1 MENKKLRVRPS
12 DFKTE
17 LTFNEW
23 AEKLG
28 ISTKCD
34 YDKMEIREYLDKRES
49 ADFVINNGLTRKD
62 EIKPVN
68 FKPTIN
74 ELLSSYLEKYL

>member
-1 MENKKLRVRPS
+1 MENKKLRVKPS
-12 DFKTE
+12 NFKTE

-49 ADFVINNGLTRKD
+49 AEFVINTSSTNKQ
-62 EIKPVN
+62 EIKDVDLS
-68 FKPTIN
+68 PTFR
-74 ELLSSYLEKYL
+74 ELVTTYVEKIL

>member
-1 MENKKLRVRPS
+1 MENKKLRVKPS
-12 DFKTE
+12 NFKSE

-34 YDKMEIREYLDKRES
+34 YDKMEIREYLDKREC
-49 ADFVINNGLTRKD
+49 AEFAINTGLTNKE

-68 FKPTIN
+68 FRPTFN
-74 ELLSSYLEKYL
+74 ELIASYVEKIL

>member
-1 MENKKLRVRPS
+1 
-12 DFKTE
+12 

-34 YDKMEIREYLDKRES
+34 YDKMEIREYLDKREC
-49 ADFVINNGLTRKD
+49 AEFVINTSSTNRE
-62 EIKPVN
+62 EIKNVDLR
-68 FKPTIN
+68 PTFR
-74 ELLSSYLEKYL
+74 ELVATYVEKIL

>member
-1 MENKKLRVRPS
+1 MEKKKLRVKPS
-12 DFKTE
+12 NFKTE

-34 YDKMEIREYLDKRES
+34 YDKVEIREYLDKREC
-49 ADFVINNGLTRKD
+49 ADFVIKNGLNNKE
-62 EIKPVN
+62 EIKPIS

-74 ELLSSYLEKYL
+74 ELMSTYLEKYL

>member
-1 MENKKLRVRPS
+1 MENNKLRVKPS
-12 DFKTE
+12 NFKSE

-34 YDKMEIREYLDKRES
+34 YDKMEIREYLDKREC
-49 ADFVINNGLTRKD
+49 AEFVINTGLTRKD
-62 EIKPVN
+62 EIQPVN
-68 FKPTIN
+68 FKPTFN
-74 ELLSSYLEKYL
+74 ELIASYVEKIL

>member
-1 MENKKLRVRPS
+1 MENNKLRVKPS
-12 DFKTE
+12 NFKSE

-34 YDKMEIREYLDKRES
+34 YDKMEIREYLDKREC
-49 ADFVINNGLTRKD
+49 AEFVINTDLTRKD

-68 FKPTIN
+68 FKPTFN
-74 ELLSSYLEKYL
+74 ELLATYFEKYL

>member
-1 MENKKLRVRPS
+1 MEKKKLRVKPS
-12 DFKTE
+12 NFKSE

-34 YDKMEIREYLDKRES
+34 YDKTEIREYLDKRECVE
-49 ADFVINNGLTRKD
+49 FVINSGLTRNN
-62 EIKPVN
+62 EIKDVN
-68 FKPTIN
+68 LRPTFN
-74 ELLSSYLEKYL
+74 ELVVTYIEKYL

>member
-1 MENKKLRVRPS
+1 MEKKKLRVKPS
-12 DFKTE
+12 NFKSE

-34 YDKMEIREYLDKRES
+34 YNKMEIREYLDKREC
-49 ADFVINNGLTRKD
+49 AEFVINSGLTRNDK
-62 EIKPVN
+62 IKPVN
-68 FKPTIN
+68 FKPTFN
-74 ELLSSYLEKYL
+74 ELLVTYFEKYL

>member
-1 MENKKLRVRPS
+1 MENNKLRVKPS
-12 DFKTE
+12 NFKSE

-34 YDKMEIREYLDKRES
+34 YDKMEIREYLEKRECVEFIVNM
-49 ADFVINNGLTRKD
+49 DLTKKD
-62 EIKPVN
+62 EIKFVK
-68 FKPTIN
+68 FKPTFR
-74 ELLSSYLEKYL
+74 ELIAYCAKKYF

>member
-1 MENKKLRVRPS
+1 MEKKKLRVRPS

-68 FKPTIN
+68 FKPTFN
-74 ELLSSYLEKYL
+74 ELVATYLEKYL

>member
-1 MENKKLRVRPS
+1 MENKKLRVKPS
-12 DFKTE
+12 NFKSE

-34 YDKMEIREYLDKRES
+34 YDKMEIREYLDKRECV
-49 ADFVINNGLTRKD
+49 DFVINNGLTKKD
-62 EIKPVN
+62 DIKQVN
-68 FKPTIN
+68 FRPTFS
-74 ELLSSYLEKYL
+74 ELISTCVEKYF

>member
-1 MENKKLRVRPS
+1 MENNKLRVKPS
-12 DFKTE
+12 NFESE

-34 YDKMEIREYLDKRES
+34 YEKMEIREYLDKRECAEFS
-49 ADFVINNGLTRKD
+49 INTGLRIKD
-62 EIKPVN
+62 EIKTVN
-68 FKPTIN
+68 FKPSFN
-74 ELLSSYLEKYL
+74 ELLATYFEKYL

>member
-1 MENKKLRVRPS
+1 MENNKLRVKPS
-12 DFKTE
+12 NFKSE

-34 YDKMEIREYLDKRES
+34 YDKMEIREYLDKREC
-49 ADFVINNGLTRKD
+49 AEFVINTGLIIKD

-68 FKPTIN
+68 FKPTFN
-74 ELLSSYLEKYL
+74 ELVSNYFEKYL

>member
-1 MENKKLRVRPS
+1 MENNKLRVKPS
-12 DFKTE
+12 NFKSE

-34 YDKMEIREYLDKRES
+34 YDKMEIREYLDKREC
-49 ADFVINNGLTRKD
+49 AEFVINTDLTRKD

-68 FKPTIN
+68 FKPTFN
-74 ELLSSYLEKYL
+74 ELLMTYFEKYL

>member
-1 MENKKLRVRPS
+1 MENNKLKVKPS
-12 DFKTE
+12 NFE
-17 LTFNEW
+17 SGLTFNEW

-34 YDKMEIREYLDKRES
+34 YDKMEIREYLGKREY
-49 ADFVINNGLTRKD
+49 AEFAINNGLTIKD

-68 FKPTIN
+68 FRPTFR
-74 ELLSSYLEKYL
+74 ELVATCVEKIL

>member
-1 MENKKLRVRPS
+1 MENNKLRVKPS
-12 DFKTE
+12 NFKSE

-34 YDKMEIREYLDKRES
+34 YDKMEIREYLDKREC
-49 ADFVINNGLTRKD
+49 AEFVINTDLTRKD

-68 FKPTIN
+68 FKPTFN
-74 ELLSSYLEKYL
+74 ELLETYFEKYL

>member
-1 MENKKLRVRPS
+1 MENKKLRVKPS
-12 DFKTE
+12 NFKTE

-49 ADFVINNGLTRKD
+49 AEFVINTSSTNRDKIKD
-62 EIKPVN
+62 VDLR
-68 FKPTIN
+68 PTFG
-74 ELLSSYLEKYL
+74 ELVATYVEKIL

>member
-1 MENKKLRVRPS
+1 MENNKLRVKPS
-12 DFKTE
+12 NFKSE

-34 YDKMEIREYLDKRES
+34 YDKMEIREYLDKREC
-49 ADFVINNGLTRKD
+49 AEFVINTDLTRKD

-68 FKPTIN
+68 FKRTFN
-74 ELLSSYLEKYL
+74 ELLATYFEKYL

>member
-1 MENKKLRVRPS
+1 MENNKLRVKPS
-12 DFKTE
+12 DFKSE

-34 YDKMEIREYLDKRES
+34 YDKMEIREYLDKREC
-49 ADFVINNGLTRKD
+49 AEFVINTGLTRKD

-68 FKPTIN
+68 FRPTFR
-74 ELLSSYLEKYL
+74 ELVATCVEKIL

>member
-1 MENKKLRVRPS
+1 MENKKLRVKPS
-12 DFKTE
+12 NFKSE

-49 ADFVINNGLTRKD
+49 AEFVINTSSTNKN
-62 EIKPVN
+62 EIKDVDLR
-68 FKPTIN
+68 PTFG
-74 ELLSSYLEKYL
+74 ELVATYVEKIL